1 MQCTHTRVFTVLAA
15 GRPLDFI
22 TRDALVSNA
31 NAFRREKIRSRL
43 KIASTQ
49 ETRVCRVS
57 TVTCQGLRWPIV
69 LTCVREKVV
78 TFATRPRRAALPSR
92 ALEGSRASG
101 RAHARGAS
109 TRAEF
114 ARSSDP
120 ATVEAV
126 SDRGIARRRVQ
137 PTVANRASRLGR
149 GKSARAF
156 PAQADASATM
166 TPSRRR
172 DTSRVD
178 ASRAMFDA
186 ASDDPPFDPLD
197 VLAGP
202 PDASVKLE
210 ADDADA
216 AARRPSEEEDDEEKR
231 LKRMLSNRESARRSR
246 QRKLDTLIELQTTVA
261 ALWNDRQQTENNV
274 RVMEDLVRRIHREN
288 LALEV
293 DAGRLARSVLET
305 HEQNRGNLA
314 NPTPVHPGGA
324 ARVPHDARR
333 DAAAAAA

>member
-1 MQCTHTRVFTVLAA
+1 
-15 GRPLDFI
+15 
-22 TRDALVSNA
+22 
-31 NAFRREKIRSRL
+31 
-43 KIASTQ
+43 
-49 ETRVCRVS
+49 
-57 TVTCQGLRWPIV
+57 
-69 LTCVREKVV
+69 
-78 TFATRPRRAALPSR
+78 
-92 ALEGSRASG
+92 
-101 RAHARGAS
+101 
-109 TRAEF
+109 
-114 ARSSDP
+114 
-120 ATVEAV
+120 
-126 SDRGIARRRVQ
+126 
-137 PTVANRASRLGR
+137 
-149 GKSARAF
+149 
-156 PAQADASATM
+156 M

-178 ASRAMFDA
+178 ASRAMLDD
-186 ASDDPPFDPLD
+186 ASDEPPFDPLD

-293 DAGRLARSVLET
+293 EAGRLARRVLET
-305 HEQNRGNLA
+305 HEQNRGNVA
-314 NPTPVHPGGA
+314 NPTPVHPGGHA
-324 ARVPHDARR
+324 HVPHDANAARR